1 MFYLEEL
8 SENNYT
14 ELSKLKIK
22 DSQKPFVL
30 DFNGCV
36 AYKKKY
42 PFLKIY
48 GIKKDD
54 IYIGLT
60 AFARWD
66 SDLTI
71 PVEERWTWFDE
82 FFFDV
87 KYQHHGYGT
96 EVVNLILKKIEEIYD
111 PKFIILSVR
120 NENEAGKHL
129 YRKLGFIDTN
139 LVYLKDND
147 DVIKKDILDPHDEF
161 IMYKIVK

>member
-8 SENNYT
+8 SDKNYE

-22 DSQKPFVL
+22 DSQNSYVL

-36 AYKKKY
+36 NYKKEN
-42 PFLKIY
+42 PFLRVF

-66 SDLTI
+66 SDTNI
-71 PVEERWTWFDE
+71 PIEDRWTWFDE
-82 FFFDV
+82 FFLDE
-87 KYQHHGYGT
+87 KYQHHGYG
-96 EVVNLILKKIEEIYD
+96 EELVNLILNKIKEIYH
-111 PKFIILSVR
+111 PKFIILSVC
-120 NENEAGKHL
+120 NDNEAAKRL
-129 YRKLGFIDTN
+129 YKKIGFEDTG

-147 DVIKKDILDPHDEF
+147 SVIKKDIYDAHDE
-161 IMYKIVK
+161 IVMKLDI